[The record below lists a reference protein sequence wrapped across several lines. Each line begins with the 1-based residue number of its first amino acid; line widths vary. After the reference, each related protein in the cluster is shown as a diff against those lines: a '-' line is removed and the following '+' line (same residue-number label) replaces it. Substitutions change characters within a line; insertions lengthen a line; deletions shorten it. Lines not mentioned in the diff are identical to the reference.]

1 MTHRGQKV
9 PLGGVAEMLRH
20 CDWQWHRYLERLV
33 NNPKEQNPFQ
43 HYEGDD
49 LRQGLKDRGYIGK
62 TQDQLRADSL
72 KYAKKLEA
80 GQEPYSDRE
89 LYRVGYLND
98 KGEMI
103 DSQTGE
109 VIPFVPVRSAN

>member
-1 MTHRGQKV
+1 MIHKDQKV
-9 PLGGVAEMLRH
+9 VFGVPELLRH
-20 CDWQWHRYLERLV
+20 CDAQWFAYLERLI
-33 NNPKEQNPFQ
+33 NNPDEPNPFEQ
-43 HYEGDD
+43 YEGAD
-49 LRQGLKDRGYIGK
+49 LRHGLKDRGYIGK
-62 TQDQLRADSL
+62 TQHQLRADSL

-98 KGEMI
+98 KDEMI

-109 VIPFVPVRSAN
+109 VIAFVPVGSAN